1 MNTIPNELSARF
13 GEIEVRRQLMREY
26 GNSTADFIGKNEDG
40 EMVMMAIYTDKII
53 VTTYQN
59 NHWIRKD
66 YYDSEG
72 FYEAEMYDYICDFL
86 NENNLKSK
94 YIFYKPWEFGSSIYE
109 NDYLEDG
116 IIYDKENDEIYY
128 LEVFGMNTP
137 TYLKTKAHKEKLAD
151 EKLIKWNAYI
161 NEGKPNLNI
170 FLNQI
175 K

>member
-72 FYEAEMYDYICDFL
+72 FYEAEMYDG
-86 NENNLKSK
+86 K
-94 YIFYKPWEFGSSIYE
+94 WEE
-109 NDYLEDG
+109 
-116 IIYDKENDEIYY
+116 
-128 LEVFGMNTP
+128 
-137 TYLKTKAHKEKLAD
+137 
-151 EKLIKWNAYI
+151 
-161 NEGKPNLNI
+161 
-170 FLNQI
+170 
-175 K
+175 